1 MYREHDVLQEVF
13 DRAQADLGN
22 PKDKRMPSGPPDKG
36 SLDIEQ
42 ALVAEYAFA

>member
-1 MYREHDVLQEVF
+1 M
-13 DRAQADLGN
+13 ADFRN
-22 PKDKRMPSGPPDKG
+22 SKDKRMPAGPPDKG